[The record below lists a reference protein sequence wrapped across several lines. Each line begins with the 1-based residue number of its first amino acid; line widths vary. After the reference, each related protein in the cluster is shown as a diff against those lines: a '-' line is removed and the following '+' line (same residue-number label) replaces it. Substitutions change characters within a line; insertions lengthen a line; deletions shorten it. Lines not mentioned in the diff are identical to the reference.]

1 MRFITRATFLYEFLR
16 QCNLTTLEREVLDCG
31 AGGRYP
37 PLSIFYESGYKTHG
51 IDISE
56 EAIVLA
62 NSFCKK
68 HEIELNII
76 KGDIRKI
83 PYDDETI
90 PFVYSFN
97 TIMHLNKKDTAIAM
111 SEIERVLRTNGLCY
125 INFQSKSCQIPDL
138 GEEISPGEYLTVLPD
153 GEEVIHSLFDD
164 DEPEY
169 YFKNFDIIH
178 KEKRLDFRATD
189 DKTVIVA
196 DLHYIAKKNR

>member
-1 MRFITRATFLYEFLR
+1 MRFITRATFLYDFLR

-51 IDISE
+51 IDNSE
-56 EAIVLA
+56 EAIALA
-62 NSFCKK
+62 YNFCIK

-76 KGDIRKI
+76 KGDMRKI
-83 PYDDETI
+83 PFNDESI

-111 SEIERVLRTNGLCY
+111 SEIKRVLRTGGLCY
-125 INFQSKSCQIPDL
+125 INFQSKSSQIPDL
-138 GEEISPGEYLTVLPD
+138 GKEINPGEFLMILPD

-164 DEPEY
+164 VEPDH
-169 YFKNFDIIH
+169 YFKNLDIIR
-178 KEKRLDFRATD
+178 KEKRLDFRATG
-189 DKTVIVA
+189 DKTIIVA